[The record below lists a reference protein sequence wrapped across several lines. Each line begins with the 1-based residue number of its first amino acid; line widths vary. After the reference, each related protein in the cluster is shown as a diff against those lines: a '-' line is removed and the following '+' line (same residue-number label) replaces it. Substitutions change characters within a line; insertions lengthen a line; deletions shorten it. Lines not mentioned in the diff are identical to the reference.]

1 MNYPNID
8 GFDAARAYEGAKKL
22 LAEVGIL
29 VLNKKIL
36 VLAAKRLS
44 IRDGRVYFAPDVVDD
59 YVENKIRY
67 KGEPEKVD
75 DTAGSL
81 DLYNSGVNCRYIDAE
96 TGEAHPFDTPSL
108 IEHTKFIR
116 QLGVEGRFHGGTP
129 GYALDVHPEIQFL
142 NTYYVDILYNPD
154 PGSFSLCASARS
166 MRYQIEMA
174 EIMGQKQSFCV
185 EPLSPMRL
193 IGDSVDITVALCE
206 PGMVAIVDPLPA
218 IGVTAPMDW
227 HAAWAQ
233 TMAENISACI
243 LLDML
248 GIRCFP
254 TFRLFVPNMST
265 GMTYFSSPHALK
277 GLLIRRKVKEFFGYT
292 ERNGELLLVTAKQP
306 DQQAAAEKMAGC
318 VAGAIHGFRYLEGAG
333 NLDVDNLFCARQL
346 MIDLEIRDFVRAML
360 SGTSFS
366 AGIDIV
372 QEVRDGIKA
381 GGYLQSDL
389 TLDNW
394 RDFMWQPKLFDV
406 GGTQATSIIGRAAK
420 VSFKETAASYQYEL
434 GGNRREQVERLM
446 ARARQEFRI
455 S

>member
-1 MNYPNID
+1 MYPNVD
-8 GFDAARAYEGAKKL
+8 GFDASRAYEGAKKL
-22 LAEVGIL
+22 LTDVGIL
-29 VLNKKIL
+29 VQNKKIL
-36 VLAAKRLS
+36 DLAENRLS
-44 IRDGRVYFAPDVVDD
+44 VRNGRVYIASDIVDD

-67 KGEPEKVD
+67 KGEPEKADETGAV
-75 DTAGSL
+75 L
-81 DLYNSGVNCRYIDAE
+81 DLYNSGVNCRYIDDE
-96 TGEAHPFDTPSL
+96 TGVVHPFDTPSL

-129 GYALDVHPEIQFL
+129 GYAMDVHPEIQFL

-154 PGSFSLCASARS
+154 PGSFSLCASVRS

-174 EIMGQKQSFCV
+174 EIMGQSQSFCV

-193 IGDSVDITVALCE
+193 IGDSVDITVELYK
-206 PGMVAIVDPLPA
+206 PGMVAIIDPLPA
-218 IGVTAPMDW
+218 IGVTTPMDW

-233 TMAENISACI
+233 TMAENISGCI

-265 GMTYFSSPHALK
+265 GMTYFSSPNALK

-318 VAGAIHGFRYLEGAG
+318 VAGAIHGFKYLEGAG
-333 NLDVDNLFCARQL
+333 NLDVDNLFSARQL
-346 MIDLEIRDFVRAML
+346 MIDLEIRDFVRSML
-360 SGTSFS
+360 SDIPFS
-366 AGIDIV
+366 TDLDIV
-372 QEVRDGIKA
+372 QEVREGVKA
-381 GGYLQSDL
+381 GSYLQSDL

-394 RDFMWQPKLFDV
+394 KDFMWQPKLFDV
-406 GGTQATSIIGRAAK
+406 GGTQATSVIERAAK
-420 VSFKETAASYQYEL
+420 VSFKETAAKYQYEL
-434 GGNRREQVERLM
+434 GGDKREQVERLM
-446 ARARQEFRI
+446 ARARQEFCI
-455 S
+455 